1 MNADEIDAVWA
12 AHESTVSAVEVEQAV
27 SDAAEDEVV
36 CRVCAERFGQITD
49 QHLQTHGMS
58 LSEYQLEH
66 TDAPIYPSDPDRRP
80 GREPG
85 FSHSEETKLKIGE
98 KVRQSRNRGV
108 DE

>member
-12 AHESTVSAVEVEQAV
+12 AHESTVPAVEVEQAV

-66 TDAPIYPSDPDRRP
+66 TMHRSIRPILTADRDASPDSATPR
-80 GREPG
+80 
-85 FSHSEETKLKIGE
+85 
-98 KVRQSRNRGV
+98 RQS
-108 DE
+108 